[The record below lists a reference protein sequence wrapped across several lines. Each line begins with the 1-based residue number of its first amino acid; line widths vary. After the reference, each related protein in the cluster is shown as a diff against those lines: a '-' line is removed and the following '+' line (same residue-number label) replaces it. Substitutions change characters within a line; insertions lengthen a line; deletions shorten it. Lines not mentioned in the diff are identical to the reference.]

1 MPPMREQVTLLR
13 DVTHSFLFFFPFPTV
28 SFHCCQTILALYLLL
43 PFELSGLHWS
53 ASCNRLPF
61 NFPATP
67 LQAIS
72 LVWRNFPFRD
82 PPIDRYDWVVS
93 DVKSTPSQM
102 TLEELTDFRLRDQ
115 LCGGGDEEGR
125 YEVFVPA
132 DHERLCQLNLNTPRI
147 ADWLW
152 VYKAMFTVLGVHLP
166 FSPFQMALLNRCDV
180 TPSQLYPN
188 SWATIRHKKGFMS
201 FRTAQGRRIFGTF
214 EDSFHGF
221 KDKFFKVRPAEG
233 VHLFWLTL
241 EGERQIPTYWSFGA
255 GSNAF
260 TKITYKGLTWRDKNI
275 ADVLLTIFNKNNIN
289 PHLLMGDWEMGRGY
303 IVDMAAGHTGL
314 EDLMS
319 QFLPSH
325 SEDSSATPSA
335 EQPSSP
341 TAEAESASPP
351 PKSAGAI
358 VTTSQSSSA
367 VVPPEVE
374 PANEGPNVVL
384 MPGTE
389 EFFHDGNL
397 GAQARWIYRCM
408 LRAAIIAR
416 RAEPILTQAGAL
428 DGRYRQSLR
437 EVEQL
442 KSEVGILKQKLADSE
457 GKLKTSD
464 EAVARLTKREM
475 KLESEL
481 NSARGETSAAQTKIT
496 TLEAK
501 LEEAAKSIKS
511 ARDEVA
517 GLKGKV
523 AGLEKKNKDTVKKA
537 REVINGT
544 EEAIKAHVKL
554 LSADFDTSA
563 IGAFKTIR
571 DSQIVNISKK

>member
-1 MPPMREQVTLLR
+1 
-13 DVTHSFLFFFPFPTV
+13 
-28 SFHCCQTILALYLLL
+28 
-43 PFELSGLHWS
+43 
-53 ASCNRLPF
+53 
-61 NFPATP
+61 
-67 LQAIS
+67 
-72 LVWRNFPFRD
+72 
-82 PPIDRYDWVVS
+82 
-93 DVKSTPSQM
+93 
-102 TLEELTDFRLRDQ
+102 
-115 LCGGGDEEGR
+115 
-125 YEVFVPA
+125 
-132 DHERLCQLNLNTPRI
+132 
-147 ADWLW
+147 
-152 VYKAMFTVLGVHLP
+152 
-166 FSPFQMALLNRCDV
+166 
-180 TPSQLYPN
+180 
-188 SWATIRHKKGFMS
+188 MS

-374 PANEGPNVVL
+374 PANEGPNVVVVDNPRKRKPSPVL
-384 MPGTE
+384 RDPLLLWRRTLTLGVSLIRSSCPALRSFSMTGTWALRPGGST
-389 EFFHDGNL
+389 D
-397 GAQARWIYRCM
+397 AC
-408 LRAAIIAR
+408 
-416 RAEPILTQAGAL
+416 
-428 DGRYRQSLR
+428 
-437 EVEQL
+437 
-442 KSEVGILKQKLADSE
+442 
-457 GKLKTSD
+457 
-464 EAVARLTKREM
+464 
-475 KLESEL
+475 
-481 NSARGETSAAQTKIT
+481 
-496 TLEAK
+496 
-501 LEEAAKSIKS
+501 
-511 ARDEVA
+511 
-517 GLKGKV
+517 
-523 AGLEKKNKDTVKKA
+523 
-537 REVINGT
+537 
-544 EEAIKAHVKL
+544 
-554 LSADFDTSA
+554 
-563 IGAFKTIR
+563 
-571 DSQIVNISKK
+571 